1 MLGVNPVLGISLY
14 PEKASFNEMKNYLA
28 LAKSYGFQRVFLSLL
43 QIDRNNV
50 SESME
55 KYLKIIKEARE
66 QEFEVAIDF
75 IPPIFDLLGE
85 SYKDL
90 TFLADWG
97 INCIR
102 LDAGMTG
109 KEEAEMTKNPYG
121 IKIELNMSNYSHY
134 LDQILDYG
142 PNRKQLTGCH
152 NFFPQQYT
160 GLSREQFKQYSIK
173 FCQSY
178 LTTAAFVTSQ
188 SGEHGPWP
196 LQEGLCTLEE
206 HRHLPIGIQV
216 RDLLQSCLI
225 DDVLIGTMFASEE
238 ELRQVSEAAK
248 DSMKKIDITLVED
261 ITAFE
266 RQLLFDY
273 THNYRGDSSDYMIRS
288 TRLRAKIVDKPLP
301 SNHPVQMIKK
311 GDILILNEAYGQYK
325 GEVQIALKDRPG
337 DKKINLVGHIPENR
351 LFEMKNI
358 QRFEDFRFCEVNKQ
372 YD

>member
-1 MLGVNPVLGISLY
+1 M
-14 PEKASFNEMKNYLA
+14 
-28 LAKSYGFQRVFLSLL
+28 
-43 QIDRNNV
+43 
-50 SESME
+50 
-55 KYLKIIKEARE
+55 
-66 QEFEVAIDF
+66 
-75 IPPIFDLLGE
+75 
-85 SYKDL
+85 
-90 TFLADWG
+90 
-97 INCIR
+97 
-102 LDAGMTG
+102 
-109 KEEAEMTKNPYG
+109 
-121 IKIELNMSNYSHY
+121 
-134 LDQILDYG
+134 
-142 PNRKQLTGCH
+142 
-152 NFFPQQYT
+152 
-160 GLSREQFKQYSIK
+160 
-173 FCQSY
+173 
-178 LTTAAFVTSQ
+178 
-188 SGEHGPWP
+188 
-196 LQEGLCTLEE
+196 
-206 HRHLPIGIQV
+206 
-216 RDLLQSCLI
+216 RDLLQSGLI

-301 SNHPVQMIKK
+301 SNHPVQMIKE

-337 DKKINLVGHIPENR
+337 DKKINLVGYIPEDR

>member
-1 MLGVNPVLGISLY
+1 MLGISLY

-75 IPPIFDLLGE
+75 IP
-85 SYKDL
+85 
-90 TFLADWG
+90 
-97 INCIR
+97 
-102 LDAGMTG
+102 
-109 KEEAEMTKNPYG
+109 
-121 IKIELNMSNYSHY
+121 
-134 LDQILDYG
+134 
-142 PNRKQLTGCH
+142 
-152 NFFPQQYT
+152 QQYT

-216 RDLLQSCLI
+216 RDLLQSGLI

-301 SNHPVQMIKK
+301 SNHPVQMIKE

-337 DKKINLVGHIPENR
+337 DKKINLVGHIPEDR